1 MSERSLSER
10 EKQAVTTPDATFAT
24 VLAAR
29 PYQKVIRGDEVEGFL
44 AEAPELPGCVTAG
57 ETADEAIAILQDAI
71 EGWIEAALVAGEPI
85 PEPAAV
91 RLTA

>member
-1 MSERSLSER
+1 M
-10 EKQAVTTPDATFAT
+10 KTPDPEA
-24 VLAAR
+24 VRQLASR

-57 ETADEAIAILQDAI
+57 ASIIEATEMLQDAI
-71 EGWIEAALVAGEPI
+71 EGWIEAALAAGEAI
-85 PEPAAV
+85 PEPGAM

>member
-1 MSERSLSER
+1 MKS
-10 EKQAVTTPDATFAT
+10 PDAAR
-24 VLAAR
+24 VAALAAR
-29 PYQKVIRGDEVEGFL
+29 PYHKVIRGDEVEGFL